1 MNSLNLVGRLAHDTE
16 LKEVGKGDKK
26 TMMLRNVLA
35 VVDNYNREKTNFI
48 PFTLFGKTAENFDKV
63 VDKGDLLGLVNAEMK
78 ADNYDNKDGEKRT
91 FIYALA
97 NNWQLYRKKND
108 NNNQNNDDKSIKEQI
123 ANRNNE
129 EENEFNEE
137 DLPY

>member
-1 MNSLNLVGRLAHDTE
+1 MNSLNLVGRVSHETE

-48 PFTLFGKTAENFDKV
+48 PFTMFGKTAENFHKV
-63 VDKGDLLGLVNAEMK
+63 VDKGDLIGLANAEMK
-78 ADNYDNKDGEKRT
+78 ADNYENKDGDKRT
-91 FIYALA
+91 FYYALTS
-97 NNWQLYRKKND
+97 NWQLYRKKND
-108 NNNQNNDDKSIKEQI
+108 NNDKQENNSKSVKEEI
-123 ANRNNE
+123 A
-129 EENEFNEE
+129 ENENDFDEN